1 MTRRRL
7 AIGAALVVV
16 VVAGLAL
23 VALALPRAAL
33 FGAGAVP
40 HFVEEAESAGVIHS
54 YQGDFDYYVGGGVAA
69 FDCNGDGL
77 PELYLAGG
85 TAPAQLF
92 VNASAPAGAL
102 KFSPLPDPATDLT
115 DVTGAYPIDID
126 GDGITDLAVLRH
138 GENVLLRGLGNCR
151 FARAN
156 EQWGFAGGDDWST
169 AFSAKWD
176 TGATWPTIAIGNYLG
191 PAGAN
196 GVQPCLDDQ
205 VFRLGASAATFGPPT
220 SLTPSWCTLSLLFT
234 DWDRSGRRDLRVSND
249 RHYYGEAS
257 AGQEQLWSVPPT
269 GAPSQYT
276 AADGWQPV
284 RVWGMGIADY
294 DVNGDGYPDYFLT
307 SQGDNKLQ
315 VLANGSSSPDYA
327 DKALAMGVTAT
338 RPYVGDTTLPSTA
351 WHSEF
356 QDVNND
362 GRMDLFVSKGNV
374 DADPS
379 FASQDPSDL
388 LLGQADGTFVESGQA
403 AGIADFGKARGAV
416 IADLNGD
423 GMLDLVLVERLENV
437 RVYRNVGAGTAA
449 APQPVG
455 NWIGL
460 SLQQAGA
467 DRDAIGS
474 WVEVK
479 AGDTEEQRE
488 LTLGGGHASGDLTPL
503 HFGLGGA
510 SQAQVRITWPDGSQG
525 DWQTVDANSTYLIQ
539 PGTAPQVIGR

>member
-1 MTRRRL
+1 M
-7 AIGAALVVV
+7 
-16 VVAGLAL
+16 
-23 VALALPRAAL
+23 
-33 FGAGAVP
+33 P
-40 HFVEEAESAGVIHS
+40 HFVEEAQSAGVIHS
-54 YQGDFDYYVGGGVAA
+54 YQGDFDYFVGGGVAA

-92 VNASAPAGAL
+92 VNASTLAGAL

-126 GDGITDLAVLRH
+126 GDGVIDLVVLRH
-138 GENVLLRGLGNCR
+138 GENVLLRGLGDCR

-176 TGATWPTIAIGNYLG
+176 AGAAWPTIAIGNYLG
-191 PAGAN
+191 PADAT

-205 VFRLGASAATFGPPT
+205 VFRPGDASATFGP
-220 SLTPSWCTLSLLFT
+220 SIALTPSWCTLSLLFT

-257 AGQEQLWSVPPT
+257 AGEEQLWSVPPT

-315 VLANGSSSPDYA
+315 MLASGSSSPDYA
-327 DKALAMGVTAT
+327 DNALAMGVTAT

-362 GRMDLFVSKGNV
+362 GRMDLFVTKGNI
-374 DADPS
+374 DADPA
-379 FASQDPSDL
+379 FAGQDPSDL

-423 GMLDLVLVERLENV
+423 GMLDLVVVERLDNV
-437 RVYRNVGAGTAA
+437 RVYRNVGSGTAA
-449 APQPVG
+449 APQPLG

-460 SLQQAGA
+460 RLQQAGA
-467 DRDAIGS
+467 NRDAIGS

-479 AGDTEEQRE
+479 AGGAEEQRE
-488 LTLGGGHASGDLTPL
+488 LTIGGGHASGDLAPL

-510 SQAQVRITWPDGSQG
+510 GQAQVRIMWPDGSQG
-525 DWQTVDANSTYLIQ
+525 DWQTVDADGTYLIQ
-539 PGTAPQVIGR
+539 PGTAPQVISR